1 MIMATIDIRDEIGE
15 IDTIVFSNEQD
26 HCKQIE
32 RRGTY
37 IKFVDDGQDYIL
49 VSGYDV
55 QNLIKALQ
63 KAVELGWT
71 K

>member
-1 MIMATIDIRDEIGE
+1 MATIDIRATDEKV
-15 IDTIVFSNEQD
+15 DKIVFSSA
-26 HCKQIE
+26 
-32 RRGTY
+32 TY
-37 IKFVDDGQDYIL
+37 EIANSLELDSRVVILKNDEDDYMNIQKA
-49 VSGYDV
+49 DV